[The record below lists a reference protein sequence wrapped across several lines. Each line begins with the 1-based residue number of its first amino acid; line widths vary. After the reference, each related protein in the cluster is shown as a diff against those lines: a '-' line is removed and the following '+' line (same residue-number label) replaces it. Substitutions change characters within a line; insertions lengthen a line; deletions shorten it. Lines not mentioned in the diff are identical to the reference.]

1 MDSICEKVQEDDQ
14 NNENAAGSDFETSSL
29 NDDPTETIVDEFS

>member
-14 NNENAAGSDFETSSL
+14 NNENAGSNFETSSL
-29 NDDPTETIVDEFS
+29 NENPTYTIVDEFS